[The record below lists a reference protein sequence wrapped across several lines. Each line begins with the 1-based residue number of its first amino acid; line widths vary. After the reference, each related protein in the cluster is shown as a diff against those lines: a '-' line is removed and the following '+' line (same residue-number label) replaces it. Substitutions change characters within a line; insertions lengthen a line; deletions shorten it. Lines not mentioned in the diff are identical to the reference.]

1 MAFNPIGVVNW
12 LDKADAAQV
21 KKREEEDAREAL
33 AFELTMKY
41 GVDGLAKSTGTK
53 SKKLSVESAELAEKV
68 LMKKYGI
75 SSDVLAPLIASD
87 KNAPSKLLTILDGQE
102 AKYGKTGRS
111 IPEARINEIL
121 ESAIAQQPEDSKV
134 NFEKIE
140 KFIGRPLDSLY
151 RQMLEQAE
159 ASSGEVY
166 FSDPEVTEQP
176 TFISDPEVTEQP
188 TFTELGQIPKT
199 IAQWQQ
205 AGALR
210 EQAILTARVAEI
222 RDMPAAE
229 QEALGNEGKLIS
241 DRLDL
246 LKEALDKFESNPA
259 LLIQLYGNSYGAKLM
274 EMYPRYDGY
283 VPETFIDA
291 RFSYPLVASEEMAVM
306 LLQRGII
313 AAGTVVRL
321 PSGELIELSTETQP
335 Q

>member
-121 ESAIAQQPEDSKV
+121 ESAIAQQPEDSKI

-151 RQMLEQAE
+151 RQMLEQAQ

-176 TFISDPEVTEQP
+176 TL
-188 TFTELGQIPKT
+188 TELGQIPKT

-205 AGALR
+205 AGAMR
-210 EQAILTARVAEI
+210 EQAILTDRVAEI
-222 RDMPAAE
+222 SRMPAEE
-229 QEALGNEGKLIS
+229 QEALGNESQLIS

-246 LKEALDKFESNPA
+246 LKAALDKFESNPA
-259 LLIQLYGNSYGAKLM
+259 LLIELYGNSYGAKLM

>member
-176 TFISDPEVTEQP
+176 TL
-188 TFTELGQIPKT
+188 TELGQIPKT

-210 EQAILTARVAEI
+210 EQAILTDRVAEI
-222 RDMPAAE
+222 SRMPAEE
-229 QEALGNEGKLIS
+229 QEALGNESQLIS
-241 DRLDL
+241 DRLGL
-246 LKEALDKFESNPA
+246 LKSALDKFESNPA

-291 RFSYPLVASEEMAVM
+291 RFSYPLVASEEMAKM
-306 LLQRGII
+306 LLARGIV
-313 AAGTVVRL
+313 APGTIFRL
-321 PSGELIELSTETQP
+321 PDGDLVEPVAGPNP

>member
-176 TFISDPEVTEQP
+176 TL
-188 TFTELGQIPKT
+188 TELGQIPKT

-210 EQAILTARVAEI
+210 EQAILTDRVAEI
-222 RDMPAAE
+222 SRMPAEE
-229 QEALGNEGKLIS
+229 QEALGNESQLIS
-241 DRLDL
+241 DRLGL
-246 LKEALDKFESNPA
+246 LKSALDKFESNPA

-291 RFSYPLVASEEMAVM
+291 RFSYPLVASEEMAKM

>member
-176 TFISDPEVTEQP
+176 TL
-188 TFTELGQIPKT
+188 TELGQIPKT

>member
-21 KKREEEDAREAL
+21 KKREEEDTREAL

-53 SKKLSVESAELAEKV
+53 SKKLSVESPELAEKV

-75 SSDVLAPLIASD
+75 NSDVLAPLIASD
-87 KNAPSKLLTILDGQE
+87 KDAGRKLLTILEGQD
-102 AKYGKTGRS
+102 AKYGQTGRS

-134 NFEKIE
+134 NFKKIE
-140 KFIGRPLDSLY
+140 EFIGRPLDSLY
-151 RQMLEQAE
+151 RQVLEQAE
-159 ASSGEVY
+159 SSSGEVY

-176 TFISDPEVTEQP
+176 TL
-188 TFTELGQIPKT
+188 TELGQIPKT

-210 EQAILTARVAEI
+210 EQAILTNRVAEI
-222 RDMPAAE
+222 KDMPATE
-229 QEALGNEGKLIS
+229 QEALGNESKLIS

-313 AAGTVVRL
+313 AAGTIVRL

>member
-53 SKKLSVESAELAEKV
+53 SKKLSVESPELAEKV

-121 ESAIAQQPEDSKV
+121 ESAIAQQPEDSKI

-151 RQMLEQAE
+151 RQMLEQAQ

-176 TFISDPEVTEQP
+176 TL
-188 TFTELGQIPKT
+188 TELGQIPKT

-205 AGALR
+205 AGAMR
-210 EQAILTARVAEI
+210 EQAILTDRVAEI
-222 RDMPAAE
+222 SRMPAEE
-229 QEALGNEGKLIS
+229 QEALGNESQLIS

-246 LKEALDKFESNPA
+246 LKAALDKFESNPA
-259 LLIQLYGNSYGAKLM
+259 LLIELYGNSYGAKLM

>member
-176 TFISDPEVTEQP
+176 TF
-188 TFTELGQIPKT
+188 TELGQIPKT

-210 EQAILTARVAEI
+210 EQAILTDRVAEI
-222 RDMPAAE
+222 SRMPAEE
-229 QEALGNEGKLIS
+229 QEALGNESQLIS
-241 DRLDL
+241 DRLGL
-246 LKEALDKFESNPA
+246 LKSALDKFESNPA

-313 AAGTVVRL
+313 AAGTIVRL